1 MNPPDELSAGE
12 FEVLTAAGPAAI
24 AVIRVRGPRVERFM
38 ARHIRTRHPPT
49 SDMWSPGR
57 VLRAELID
65 RSLTAAA
72 RSDADEI
79 AIDDILLSV
88 HAAPPDWDLRL
99 HLHAN
104 PWLVRRCTELLQAS
118 GLCRVTPERSTLWP
132 SADVIEAE
140 AYTLLPSVL
149 TLRGARWLL
158 RQADQLRD
166 TVGDLLHCPSPDMVQ
181 KTCMEIAGRINVVDW
196 FVHPMRV
203 VLAGPANTGKSTLA
217 NALADRAVSVV
228 SPRPGTTRDWV
239 EVPGEAD
246 GFPVTWIDT
255 AGLRESDDALEAAGA
270 ALTRRLLQEADAV
283 VVVLDADPSRAAF
296 WEEHADLRPACV
308 AMNKSDLCR
317 SAAAALES
325 LPAECRAR
333 AVAVSALK
341 QTGLDDLRRV
351 LLAGV
356 GRSEAALD
364 PPTAFTPR
372 QVESLRAA
380 AEATDHNVMQE
391 KLLQLLGGTAARP
404 PRT

>member
-24 AVIRVRGPRVERFM
+24 AVIRVRGPRVERFV
-38 ARHIRTRHPPT
+38 ARHIRTQHPPT
-49 SDMWSPGR
+49 SDTWSPGR

-65 RSLTAAA
+65 RSLTVP
-72 RSDADEI
+72 SDADEM

-88 HAAPPDWDLRL
+88 HASPPDWDLRL

-118 GLCRVTPERSTLWP
+118 GLRRVTPERSTLWP
-132 SADVIEAE
+132 SAGVLEAE
-140 AYTLLPSVL
+140 AYTLLPRVL

-158 RQADQLRD
+158 QQADRLRD
-166 TVGDLLHCPSPDMVQ
+166 TVGDLLHCPSPDMVR
-181 KTCMEIAGRINVVDW
+181 KTCAEIAGRINVVGW
-196 FVHPMRV
+196 FVRPMRV

-228 SPRPGTTRDWV
+228 SPLPGTTRDWV

-270 ALTRRLLQEADAV
+270 ARTRQLLQAADAV

-296 WEEHADLRPACV
+296 WDEYADLRPACV

-317 SAAAALES
+317 SPAAVLES
-325 LPAECRAR
+325 LPADWRAR
-333 AVAVSALK
+333 AVAVSAIE

-351 LLAGV
+351 MLAGA
-356 GRSEAALD
+356 GRTEAALD
-364 PPTAFTPR
+364 PPAAFTPR
-372 QVESLRAA
+372 QVESLREAA
-380 AEATDHNVMQE
+380 AAADHNVMQE
-391 KLLQLLGGTAARP
+391 RLLQLLNGATTGPSRP
-404 PRT
+404 